1 MSASSAGLQKLTDIC
16 YNYSVQNIL
25 TFNPTKSVCVVCKPK
40 KFKLY
45 CHPIVLNAAPLPYVD
60 SVKYL
65 GFRYDK
71 ILIDSKDDVDMQ
83 RQLRTFYARSNTI
96 LRQFAKCDE
105 SVKLVFLVAFVVV
118 IIVCIYGLT

>member
-1 MSASSAGLQKLTDIC
+1 
-16 YNYSVQNIL
+16 
-25 TFNPTKSVCVVCKPK
+25 
-40 KFKLY
+40 
-45 CHPIVLNAAPLPYVD
+45 
-60 SVKYL
+60 
-65 GFRYDK
+65 
-71 ILIDSKDDVDMQ
+71 MQ